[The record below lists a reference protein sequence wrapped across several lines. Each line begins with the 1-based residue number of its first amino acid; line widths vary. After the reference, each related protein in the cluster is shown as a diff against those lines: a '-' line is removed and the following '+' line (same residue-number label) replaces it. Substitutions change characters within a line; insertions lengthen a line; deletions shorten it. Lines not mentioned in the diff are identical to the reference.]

1 MGTGRCP
8 THGRVSKHSF
18 VLKPCRRQILEE
30 QDIAELVKAAPTTDR
45 SPPGGVRAESRG
57 DVQHGE
63 PEGKRSPA
71 FPTLPPEET
80 FRAFRDGIPIGQEAE
95 EPGKKPEGSRSM
107 SVEIEKVAAEQV
119 HGVAEELLRIAK
131 RGGTQAD
138 SRDVACQQVSARVK
152 RFE

>member
-1 MGTGRCP
+1 
-8 THGRVSKHSF
+8 
-18 VLKPCRRQILEE
+18 
-30 QDIAELVKAAPTTDR
+30 
-45 SPPGGVRAESRG
+45 
-57 DVQHGE
+57 
-63 PEGKRSPA
+63 
-71 FPTLPPEET
+71 
-80 FRAFRDGIPIGQEAE
+80 
-95 EPGKKPEGSRSM
+95 M